1 MKYLI
6 PTLLVLPFLELFVL
20 IEVGSYIGALS
31 TIGLVLLTAVLGLVL
46 LRHEGLT
53 ALNKA
58 RNNLLNAE
66 MPAEEIFTGFFL
78 AIGGLLL
85 ITPGFV
91 TDLVGFF
98 CLFPFTRKSL
108 MNVLSKSFFNIP
120 TVINTERSEQDWIE
134 GDFRKEK

>member
-6 PTLLVLPFLELFVL
+6 PTLLVLPLLEIFVL

-53 ALNKA
+53 AINKA
-58 RNNLLNAE
+58 RNKLLNEE

-78 AIGGLLL
+78 AIGGLLV

-91 TDLVGFF
+91 TYLVGFF

>member
-53 ALNKA
+53 AINKA
-58 RNNLLNAE
+58 RNKLLNEE

-91 TDLVGFF
+91 TDLIGFF
-98 CLFPFTRKSL
+98 CLFPFTRKAL

-120 TVINTERSEQDWIE
+120 TVINTERTEQDWIE

>member
-58 RNNLLNAE
+58 RNKLLNAE

-120 TVINTERSEQDWIE
+120 TVINTERTEQDWIE

>member
-6 PTLLVLPFLELFVL
+6 PTLLVLPLLEIFVL

-53 ALNKA
+53 AINKA
-58 RNNLLNAE
+58 RNKLLNEE

-98 CLFPFTRKSL
+98 CLSLCQFSSAQPNNGTVRK
-108 MNVLSKSFFNIP
+108 KAP
-120 TVINTERSEQDWIE
+120 TKPRANEIKTKLPHQEDPTA
-134 GDFRKEK
+134 

>member
-6 PTLLVLPFLELFVL
+6 PTLLVLPLLEIFVL

-53 ALNKA
+53 AINKA
-58 RNNLLNAE
+58 RNKLLNAE

-91 TDLVGFF
+91 TDLIGFF
-98 CLFPFTRKSL
+98 C
-108 MNVLSKSFFNIP
+108 NN
-120 TVINTERSEQDWIE
+120 
-134 GDFRKEK
+134 

>member
-6 PTLLVLPFLELFVL
+6 PTLLVLPLLEIFVL

-53 ALNKA
+53 DINKA
-58 RNNLLNAE
+58 RNKLLNEE

-91 TDLVGFF
+91 TDLIGFF

>member
-6 PTLLVLPFLELFVL
+6 PTLLVLPLLEIFVL

-58 RNNLLNAE
+58 RNKLLNEE

-91 TDLVGFF
+91 TDLIGFF

-120 TVINTERSEQDWIE
+120 TVINTERTEQDWIE

>member
-6 PTLLVLPFLELFVL
+6 PTLLVLPLLEIFVL

-53 ALNKA
+53 AINKA
-58 RNNLLNAE
+58 RNKLLNAE

-91 TDLVGFF
+91 TDLIGFF
-98 CLFPFTRKSL
+98 CLIPFTRKAL